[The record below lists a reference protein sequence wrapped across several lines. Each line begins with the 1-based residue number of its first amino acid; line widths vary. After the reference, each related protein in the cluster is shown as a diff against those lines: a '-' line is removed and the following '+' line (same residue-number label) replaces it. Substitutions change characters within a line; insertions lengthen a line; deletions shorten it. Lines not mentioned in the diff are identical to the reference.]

1 MGALLSLT
9 LELEL
14 DTAATTTK
22 AMIPRIVLC
31 LAVLGLAV
39 GQRQS
44 NRIFGLGSLLGGSSS
59 ITISGGNRPIGGG
72 FGGGFNSGSS
82 GCSYWCRTPSRQY
95 YCCEQ
100 PGQSLGGGGFGQK
113 PGQCP
118 PVRPQCPPTRGFRPP
133 SVCQSDNRCPGR
145 EKCCY
150 DTCLGHRTCKPPNG
164 GFFG

>member
-1 MGALLSLT
+1 MMG
-9 LELEL
+9 
-14 DTAATTTK
+14 
-22 AMIPRIVLC
+22 PRIVLC

-39 GQRQS
+39 GQQQ
-44 NRIFGLGSLLGGSSS
+44 NTRIFGLGNLLGGITSS
-59 ITISGGNRPIGGG
+59 INRPTGGG
-72 FGGGFNSGSS
+72 FGGGGFGGGGFGGGNIGGGSS
-82 GCSYWCRTPSRQY
+82 GCRYFCQTPQRQY

-100 PGQSLGGGGFGQK
+100 PGQSLGGGGGGFNSVK

-133 SVCQSDNRCPGR
+133 SQCSSDSRCPGR

-150 DTCLGHRTCKPPNG
+150 DTCLRHQTCKPPQG